1 MHYVDKE
8 QFTAV
13 AWSIEQPN
21 IIFFSGEKGNLE
33 VWDVT
38 KRRSEPIQT
47 QNISGR
53 AINAICPYRTQVT
66 KGNEGHFISVADD
79 SGTLRH
85 SLAFFLTIL
94 LFLTPSI
101 AHAVLGIALRVV
113 VYLSSSFSIAIFKYV
128 WSCKSRIVKFF
139 SISSC

>member
-8 QFTAV
+8 QFTSV

-47 QNISGR
+47 QNISGWVEVR
-53 AINAICPYRTQVT
+53 CDNSQEQNLYVLPSPQDV
-66 KGNEGHFISVADD
+66 KLV
-79 SGTLRH
+79 LP
-85 SLAFFLTIL
+85 FL
-94 LFLTPSI
+94 
-101 AHAVLGIALRVV
+101 
-113 VYLSSSFSIAIFKYV
+113 
-128 WSCKSRIVKFF
+128 
-139 SISSC
+139 

>member
-8 QFTAV
+8 QFTSV

-53 AINAICPYRTQVT
+53 AINAICPYRTKVT

-79 SGTLRH
+79 SGTLRY
-85 SLAFFLTIL
+85 SFAF
-94 LFLTPSI
+94 
-101 AHAVLGIALRVV
+101 LR
-113 VYLSSSFSIAIFKYV
+113 L
-128 WSCKSRIVKFF
+128 CQ
-139 SISSC
+139 